1 MIGNEQKTTQT
12 TQIHHFI
19 TCAFRACGLDA
30 ATRSGVLFTRPRF
43 AGVASSRGQLVAALP
58 LCADVPAT
66 AAALSG
72 HADDRRGNASGRRF
86 YVGVIRMSLDILLAR
101 GVIDRRALN
110 ILLSSRDGQARLQS
124 WVERAQEDD
133 DDESEPDSVSRDT
146 ENRSSG
152 RETHS
157 SEAVFNRFSVIKLML
172 AIVFGLAILKSCNS

>member
-1 MIGNEQKTTQT
+1 MGMNRKLLK
-12 TQIHHFI
+12 FI
-19 TCAFRACGLDA
+19 TL
-30 ATRSGVLFTRPRF
+30 SLVLFALAASMLLLE
-43 AGVASSRGQLVAALP
+43 AGFYLPAPGLLVWLVAGGQLVAALP

-110 ILLSSRDGQARLQS
+110 ILLSSRDGQARLQQ

-133 DDESEPDSVSRDT
+133 TETENAADSVPRDT
-146 ENRSSG
+146 GTRASG
-152 RETHS
+152 YEKRAPEHGVS
-157 SEAVFNRFSVIKLML
+157 RFGVIKLIMIL
-172 AIVFGLAILKSCNS
+172 VIAVAFLKSCTS